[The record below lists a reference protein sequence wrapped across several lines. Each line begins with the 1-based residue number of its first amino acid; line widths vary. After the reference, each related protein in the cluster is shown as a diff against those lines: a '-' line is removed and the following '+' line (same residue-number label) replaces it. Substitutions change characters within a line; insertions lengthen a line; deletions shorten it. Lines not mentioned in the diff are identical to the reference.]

1 MKSIILLA
9 TVIVLSNASTLQ
21 IKTLPSSITVPE
33 NVEDFELASVSK
45 LNNFMLGLSADI
57 DEIFNDVT
65 GDLFSRPK
73 ALAVVQVKNVD
84 AIDGKTSREYKSTDE
99 SEFDFSATE
108 KMIKS
113 TFGNKGHFDEL
124 KNGVHSGQLSSKIQS
139 FDVSEDSV
147 KTKIPQLRDELLSL
161 QKMIGYLK
169 KNGPR
174 LGLSAPELFNIE
186 IDGFVNAIGTKDEIN
201 AAKKELGKILDE
213 LVDVLKSTYG
223 DQVVV
228 EVITTDGN
236 VESSGSHLI
245 AKRDTQSNQPLTI
258 QEIRKKYN
266 VYSFTQGDYPAI
278 FAIFAG
284 VSIILSIAILFIAV
298 GMWTMDPGKDSIIYR
313 MTTTKLKKD

>member
-1 MKSIILLA
+1 MA

-21 IKTLPSSITVPE
+21 IKTLPSSITIPE
-33 NVEDFELASVSK
+33 NVEDFELSSVSK
-45 LNNFMLGLSADI
+45 LNNYMLGLSADI
-57 DEIFNDVT
+57 DEVFSDVT

-73 ALAVVQVKNVD
+73 ALAVVQVKNID
-84 AIDGKTSREYKSTDE
+84 NIDGKTSGEYKSTDE
-99 SEFDFSATE
+99 SEFDFSSTE

-113 TFGNKGHFDEL
+113 TFGNEGHFDEL
-124 KNGVHSGQLSSKIQS
+124 KDGVLGGQLSDKIQS
-139 FDVSEDSV
+139 FVVSEDSV
-147 KTKIPQLRDELLSL
+147 KTKIPKLRDELLNL
-161 QKMIGYLK
+161 QKIIGYLE

-186 IDGFVNAIGTKDEIN
+186 IDGFINAIGTKDEIN
-201 AAKKELGKILDE
+201 AAKKELGKMLDD

-228 EVITTDGN
+228 EVITTNGN
-236 VESSGSHLI
+236 AESSGNHLI
-245 AKRDTQSNQPLTI
+245 AKRDTQSNQPGTI